1 MQARKEV
8 VELLRISKIIAEKL
22 RRLLE
27 ALDKLIYRWWV
38 LNNCLIQ
45 WIFQKL
51 FGDTKQV
58 HNQLGTFFENQGDYY
73 LAEPFSLE
81 A

>member
-27 ALDKLIYRWWV
+27 ALDKLIYR
-38 LNNCLIQ
+38 
-45 WIFQKL
+45 
-51 FGDTKQV
+51 
-58 HNQLGTFFENQGDYY
+58 
-73 LAEPFSLE
+73 
-81 A
+81 